1 MLIFHIIF
9 HCLGYILSLALR
21 LGAGEE
27 LIGLPTAIKFPYYSE
42 DMHLQLFPFRTFT
55 MLISIIITVTVSF
68 MTKKLIMKL
77 GPKYDFL
84 RCTHPIWRTSR
95 ESQLSVASYN
105 VSSGLTSEKQNDD
118 AAKQSIPFQDFD

>member
-1 MLIFHIIF
+1 
-9 HCLGYILSLALR
+9 
-21 LGAGEE
+21 
-27 LIGLPTAIKFPYYSE
+27 
-42 DMHLQLFPFRTFT
+42 
-55 MLISIIITVTVSF
+55 
-68 MTKKLIMKL
+68 MKL